1 MSETPTD
8 QTADHDQTPGRPPEL
23 PPELLRS
30 LRDGQLPD
38 RQPPRPDTETDTS
51 TALQDQAGQE
61 PDPLQQTVTALADRV
76 RELDGETAG
85 IRELLQQNTL
95 QVTQILSRFGTEIQD
110 RLSTIELTPGPQ
122 GADGRDGEDGEAG
135 PQGLPGPRGPQ
146 GLRGPRG
153 HAGPKGARGP
163 RGVQGATG
171 PTGPAGSNATLP
183 TDGVSVGSVVLAQFR
198 GNTNFW
204 YHSGFT
210 FRPNGDPNV
219 GGEVLHYVVFK
230 DGMRPS
236 VGSRIGVGEWRCLNS
251 GTGAYL
257 NSGHWIGLFVRVA

>member
-30 LRDGQLPD
+30 LRDRQLPD

-51 TALQDQAGQE
+51 TAPQDQAGPE
-61 PDPLQQTVTALADRV
+61 PDPLRQTVTALADRV

-135 PQGLPGPRGPQ
+135 PQGPQ

-171 PTGPAGSNATLP
+171 PAGPAGSNATLP
-183 TDGVSVGSVVLAQFR
+183 TDGVSVGSVVLARFS
-198 GNTNFW
+198 GITNVW
-204 YHSGFT
+204 YDSGFT
-210 FRPNGDPNV
+210 FRPASNLNHGPA
-219 GGEVLHYVVFK
+219 LRYVVLM
-230 DGMRPS
+230 DDMRP
-236 VGSRIGVGEWRCLNS
+236 VIGGYIEVGEWRCLNFGMGPFVNRGS
-251 GTGAYL
+251 
-257 NSGHWIGLFVRVA
+257 WIGLFVRIA

>member
-51 TALQDQAGQE
+51 TVPQEQAR

-95 QVTQILSRFGTEIQD
+95 QVTQILSRFGIEIQD
-110 RLSTIELTPGPQ
+110 RLSTIELTPGP
-122 GADGRDGEDGEAG
+122 
-135 PQGLPGPRGPQ
+135 
-146 GLRGPRG
+146 
-153 HAGPKGARGP
+153 
-163 RGVQGATG
+163 
-171 PTGPAGSNATLP
+171 
-183 TDGVSVGSVVLAQFR
+183 
-198 GNTNFW
+198 
-204 YHSGFT
+204 
-210 FRPNGDPNV
+210 
-219 GGEVLHYVVFK
+219 
-230 DGMRPS
+230 
-236 VGSRIGVGEWRCLNS
+236 
-251 GTGAYL
+251 
-257 NSGHWIGLFVRVA
+257 